1 MTFTS
6 TTFSYSEDTTI
17 SGSVEGNEVVFGMAI
32 GSNESEEVTIDF
44 AGTVSEDGNQMS
56 GEYSMSTGYTGDWD
70 VTRE

>member
-6 TTFSYSEDTTI
+6 TTFSYSQDTTI

-32 GSNESEEVTIDF
+32 GGNGSEVTIDF
-44 AGTVSEDGNQMS
+44 AGMVSGDGNQIS
-56 GEYSMSTGYTGDWD
+56 GKYSMSTGYTGDWD